1 MANVNKMKEPQLL
14 NDEEIKN
21 ELVQML
27 AQVDEYMLKNGFH
40 YTIIAGTL
48 LGAVRHGGFIPWDDD
63 IDIAMLR
70 PEYEILLDKLRHD
83 AYINEKLTAVGF
95 EIEKGDYPYIKIINP
110 KIQTEEFISP
120 YSTQRGYLWIDVF
133 PLDGVPEENVN
144 SYYKKM
150 KKLESL
156 YLEKRIF
163 INKWFMEKSSE
174 VTLKSRLKRFLKY
187 TFIDYKLL
195 ITKYINLGK
204 KYRVNMNGRV
214 TNNIWGVG
222 YKEAFPAQY
231 MKEMIKYK
239 FEDIT
244 VQGIKDADKW
254 LTMRYG
260 DYMKLPPEE
269 ERVNHGI
276 KAWKVTN

>member
-1 MANVNKMKEPQLL
+1 M
-14 NDEEIKN
+14 
-21 ELVQML
+21 
-27 AQVDEYMLKNGFH
+27 
-40 YTIIAGTL
+40 
-48 LGAVRHGGFIPWDDD
+48 
-63 IDIAMLR
+63 
-70 PEYEILLDKLRHD
+70 
-83 AYINEKLTAVGF
+83 
-95 EIEKGDYPYIKIINP
+95 
-110 KIQTEEFISP
+110 
-120 YSTQRGYLWIDVF
+120 
-133 PLDGVPEENVN
+133 
-144 SYYKKM
+144 
-150 KKLESL
+150 
-156 YLEKRIF
+156 
-163 INKWFMEKSSE
+163 
-174 VTLKSRLKRFLKY
+174 
-187 TFIDYKLL
+187 
-195 ITKYINLGK
+195 
-204 KYRVNMNGRV
+204 